1 MFETCFVVEIV
12 KSIEVMQLAENI
24 NYIIGSIIHIE
35 RNMKFNFA
43 VKGLNV

>member
-24 NYIIGSIIHIE
+24 NYIILLGVSFTSKE
-35 RNMKFNFA
+35 T
-43 VKGLNV
+43 